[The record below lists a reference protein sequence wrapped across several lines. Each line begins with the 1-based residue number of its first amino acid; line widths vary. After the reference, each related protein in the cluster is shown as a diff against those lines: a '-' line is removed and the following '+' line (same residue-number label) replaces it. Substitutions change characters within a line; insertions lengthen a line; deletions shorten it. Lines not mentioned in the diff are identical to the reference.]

1 MNFNL
6 IWWTGLLKDVIVVGV
21 VQVAPDADELR
32 REVVVLEA
40 SAGHSQV
47 VKFRQDFAIQM
58 TQLKIIKN
66 SCWKERKIDG
76 AKCKKKSNG
85 TLIFINFNKFTSI
98 SC

>member
-1 MNFNL
+1 M
-6 IWWTGLLKDVIVVGV
+6 KDVIVVGV

-32 REVVVLEA
+32 RELVVLEA

-66 SCWKERKIDG
+66 SCWKERN